1 MITAV
6 SLIVGF
12 AGFVDAIAG
21 GGGIIS
27 LPAYFLTGMPA
38 HVCYGTNKFSSACGT
53 TLAAATYLKHGAIN
67 VKVAVIAAIGS
78 FIGSNIGSHIV
89 LLLDDKILKLML
101 IVCMPVIAVIIF
113 VKKFGGDE
121 DRSYLLGPVK
131 IMIYGFLVGFFV
143 GGYDGIF
150 GPGTGTIA
158 AIAFTAFMHFD
169 LKTRQETLRCSI
181 SHRMSVLL

>member
-53 TLAAATYLKHGAIN
+53 TLAAAI
-67 VKVAVIAAIGS
+67 
-78 FIGSNIGSHIV
+78 
-89 LLLDDKILKLML
+89 
-101 IVCMPVIAVIIF
+101 
-113 VKKFGGDE
+113 
-121 DRSYLLGPVK
+121 
-131 IMIYGFLVGFFV
+131 
-143 GGYDGIF
+143 
-150 GPGTGTIA
+150 
-158 AIAFTAFMHFD
+158 
-169 LKTRQETLRCSI
+169 
-181 SHRMSVLL
+181 